1 MSQHD
6 PGAEEAGRREG
17 QVVER
22 FEALIDREAI
32 GEELTAEE
40 RAFVAAHE
48 AAHPELAQERAIYEA
63 AIHSLHEQLEAEED
77 EQLLAR
83 EAEAALE
90 RYRSERPA
98 AAVVGVRNNNTSR
111 RVAIGALA
119 LAAGLA
125 LWLGLRPSDSEDAQL
140 GAKQPT
146 PPPTQNPEQARPQ
159 PVDPRPAP
167 AIPVDPIG
175 RLSMVA
181 SDQPIELGLPLELGA
196 SLFDPELGA
205 EVERACVSWSAPT
218 AVVCFEGELASVEN
232 PEQGE
237 RRLFLESGRLVAAL
251 APLAPGQRFTVETVV
266 GTVSA
271 IGTVFAVEI
280 YEGRA
285 WVTVLEGRVELR
297 DPTVRVLTAGHRT
310 SLRGEV
316 PGDEPTPLEPDAIP
330 TALTQLVSLAEL
342 LRASPGDAR
351 VSVPPL
357 GEHVLQLDGFELDG
371 PARVSIAEG
380 DHALR
385 LLDAREAIVLEQG
398 ITLDPR
404 AELDLTDTLPAG
416 SASAKPSD
424 TSKAPSAKQ
433 LAEAAQRERAAKH
446 YDETAKLYRE
456 LLRRYPDSPEAAN
469 VPVRLGDLLAST
481 GDHQGALEAYERY
494 LERGSKQ
501 LLPEAEY
508 GRILALRALGREADE
523 RAAIE
528 AFVTARPEDYRSAEL
543 QTRLAEIGN

>member
-1 MSQHD
+1 MSAND
-6 PGAEEAGRREG
+6 MA
-17 QVVER
+17 R

-40 RAFVAAHE
+40 LAFVADYE
-48 AAHPELAQERAIYEA
+48 AAHPELARERAIYEA
-63 AIHSLHEQLEAEED
+63 AIHSLREQLEVEED
-77 EQLLAR
+77 EELLTR

-90 RYRSERPA
+90 RYRSERDPQA
-98 AAVVGVRNNNTSR
+98 PAVVGSRGRNVR

-125 LWLGLRPSDSEDAQL
+125 LWIGLRPSDSEDAQL
-140 GAKQPT
+140 GTREPNEPT
-146 PPPTQNPEQARPQ
+146 NAEHVPSRPGDRAELRPEAI
-159 PVDPRPAP
+159 DPRPAP
-167 AIPVDPIG
+167 GMPVDPVG

-181 SDQPIELGLPLELGA
+181 SEQPIELGLAFEVGA
-196 SLFDPELGA
+196 SLFDPEQLPA
-205 EVERACVSWSAPT
+205 IERACVSWSAPT
-218 AVVCFEGELASVEN
+218 AVVCFEGELVSVAN

-237 RRLFLESGRLVAAL
+237 RRVRLESGRLVAAL
-251 APLAPGQRFTVETVV
+251 APLGPGQRFTVETLV

-297 DPTVRVLTAGHRT
+297 DPTVRVLTAGQRT

-342 LRASPGDAR
+342 MRASPGDAQ

-371 PARVSIAEG
+371 PARLAIG
-380 DHALR
+380 DGKHSLR
-385 LLDAREAIVLEQG
+385 VRDARDATVLEQDIVLEP
-398 ITLDPR
+398 D
-404 AELDLTDTLPAG
+404 ANFELAASLPA
-416 SASAKPSD
+416 APSSTPPSE

-433 LAEAAQRERAAKH
+433 LAEAAQRERAAKN
-446 YDETAKLYRE
+446 YEETARLYRE

-481 GDHQGALEAYERY
+481 GDHEGALEAYERY

-501 LLPEAEY
+501 LAPEAEY
-508 GRILALRALGREADE
+508 GRIQALRALGREADE
-523 RAAIE
+523 RVAIE
-528 AFVTARPEDYRSAEL
+528 AFVSTRPEDYRSAEL
-543 QTRLAEIGN
+543 QVRLAELGG